1 MNSPEQTS
9 PRLRLAIL
17 LVVVGCLFAAL
28 FARLWFLQVINA
40 PTAQAAAADNG
51 VELIYTPAPRGDIY
65 DCCGVKLVGSV
76 NEPVIEVNR
85 QIATDN
91 PTMVS
96 RLAPLMGMTVG
107 QLDTALANLAYSPY
121 APVP

>member
-28 FARLWFLQVINA
+28 IARLWFLQVINA
-40 PTAQAAAADNG
+40 PTAQAVAADNG

-65 DCCGVKLVGSV
+65 DCCGNLLVGTI

-85 QIATDN
+85 QTATGD
-91 PTMVS
+91 PAMVS
-96 RLAPLMGMTVG
+96 RLAPLLGMT
-107 QLDTALANLAYSPY
+107 T
-121 APVP
+121 